1 MRRVVEELTRE
12 AEWVSVCQEE
22 MVGIPSLRVLP
33 LEGQLWTLIESR
45 WAARQFELPN
55 GDAALSPL
63 VFHRRGRPIADFRKV
78 WRTACVRANVA
89 TTLFHDLRRSGI
101 RNLVR
106 AGVSVAV
113 AKKISGHETDS
124 VFDRY
129 NITSV
134 EDQRAA
140 LRVTEAY
147 LGGQSE
153 ETNVARFPRN

>member
-1 MRRVVEELTRE
+1 M
-12 AEWVSVCQEE
+12 
-22 MVGIPSLRVLP
+22 SLAVW
-33 LEGQLWTLIESR
+33 Q
-45 WAARQFELPN
+45 AAC
-55 GDAALSPL
+55 A
-63 VFHRRGRPIADFRKV
+63 K
-78 WRTACVRANVA
+78 ANA
-89 TTLFHDLRRSGI
+89 PATLFHDLRRSGI

-106 AGVSVAV
+106 AGVALAV

-147 LGGQSE
+147 LEGQAGESS
-153 ETNVARFPRN
+153 VARFPGN